1 MTRVR
6 TLALA
11 GSTLLAVLLAWA
23 GSCAAR
29 IHGEMYCWALDSEL
43 PIACDLE
50 DEEEVSGVGF
60 QVSGNRRQF
69 PETWNLKPDT

>member
-1 MTRVR
+1 MMRRVR

-11 GSTLLAVLLAWA
+11 GFSLLAWA

-43 PIACDLE
+43 PVACDQE
-50 DEEEVSGVGF
+50 EEEEEVSGSRFVLT
-60 QVSGNRRQF
+60 SAS
-69 PETWNLKPDT
+69 LKPRT